1 VVVSFISGGATAIN
15 PLNVLIVILESL
27 ALWGGLV
34 LVITPIFPRLMNITA
49 RGKSEDTVE
58 AAATASCFG
67 AAAVAALMGL
77 SPIVGAFAAGMAVAS
92 SKAIEQIR
100 DYARKIS
107 VIFSPVFFA
116 LAGAEF
122 NIRAFITSD
131 LSFYLFFITIVIVAI
146 ASKMIGC
153 GLPAARFLKSGN
165 KGVKVGVGM
174 ISRGEVGLIVAGVA
188 ISAGAITQGVY
199 SAIVGMVMITTILTP
214 IMLKLSYER
223 DQKKQAPPLPPQ
235 PISPVTPQPVI
246 VNPEQVT
253 NNAVQ

>member
-1 VVVSFISGGATAIN
+1 VVVSFISGSASAIN
-15 PLNVLIVILESL
+15 PLNVIIVILESL

-34 LVITPIFPRLMNITA
+34 LIITPIFPRLMNITA

-67 AAAVAALMGL
+67 AAAIAALMGL

-116 LAGAEF
+116 LAGAAF

-131 LSFYLFFITIVIVAI
+131 LSFYLFFVTIVIVAI
-146 ASKMIGC
+146 ASKLIGC
-153 GLPAARFLKSGN
+153 GLPAAKFLKSGD
-165 KGVKVGVGM
+165 KGLKVGVGM

-188 ISAGAITQGVY
+188 ISAGAITENVY

-214 IMLKLSYER
+214 IMLKLVYER
-223 DQKKQAPPLPPQ
+223 DGKKQVPLAPPQ
-235 PISPVTPQPVI
+235 TISPTPSQPVTI
-246 VNPEQVT
+246 PSGSAT
-253 NNAVQ
+253 NAAGQ